1 MGFNESFL
9 RSGRRVLRP
18 TRLRNYTAALV
29 STVLVLGGCTS
40 SEIDQVTAGGVFK
53 GVAVADEPL
62 AAQAAMDM
70 LAQGGSAADAVVAAY
85 FTLAVTYPS
94 AASMGGGGVCMVED
108 WSRGQV
114 LSLDFVAPRSSATGA
129 RRATAVPANVRGMAA
144 LQARYGNLDWR
155 TVLAP
160 AEEIARFGE
169 PLTRASA
176 SAYAA
181 GGEKLY
187 AQSESR
193 AIFSSQGG
201 LPREGSIF
209 KQSNL
214 ADVLA
219 DIRVN
224 GAMSMYSGGL
234 ADKLVKAV
242 AQAGGS
248 LAREDL
254 WNFKPIW
261 QNVPGVPY
269 GNDRAYFSPPPAGA
283 GLIAGQMW
291 QMLSAGDR
299 YADADRTERYH
310 LLAETAR
317 RAFAGRAQWLAD
329 DGTKIQIGDLLS
341 AAAAESSMADF
352 DPKAA
357 GGAGTAD
364 NADNADNGPPN
375 RSGAPAST
383 GVVAM
388 DYLGGA
394 VACNF
399 TAYRQ
404 FGTGLVAPGTGI
416 LLAPSPEPSDRNPLS
431 LGAAMVFNPTVRS
444 VKFVATGGDGAD
456 GATALADAVAATML
470 GEQRLDREIG
480 RPRVHQAGGNK
491 LYVEE
496 GLGDDVIAALEAKGH
511 SVAVV
516 PSLGRVNAI
525 DCPPGYPVT
534 PDKTL
539 CWAEADPRGFGLA
552 AFPE

>member
-1 MGFNESFL
+1 
-9 RSGRRVLRP
+9 
-18 TRLRNYTAALV
+18 
-29 STVLVLGGCTS
+29 
-40 SEIDQVTAGGVFK
+40 
-53 GVAVADEPL
+53 
-62 AAQAAMDM
+62 
-70 LAQGGSAADAVVAAY
+70 
-85 FTLAVTYPS
+85 
-94 AASMGGGGVCMVED
+94 
-108 WSRGQV
+108 
-114 LSLDFVAPRSSATGA
+114 
-129 RRATAVPANVRGMAA
+129 
-144 LQARYGNLDWR
+144 
-155 TVLAP
+155 
-160 AEEIARFGE
+160 
-169 PLTRASA
+169 
-176 SAYAA
+176 
-181 GGEKLY
+181 
-187 AQSESR
+187 
-193 AIFSSQGG
+193 
-201 LPREGSIF
+201 
-209 KQSNL
+209 
-214 ADVLA
+214 
-219 DIRVN
+219 
-224 GAMSMYSGGL
+224 
-234 ADKLVKAV
+234 
-242 AQAGGS
+242 
-248 LAREDL
+248 
-254 WNFKPIW
+254 
-261 QNVPGVPY
+261 
-269 GNDRAYFSPPPAGA
+269 
-283 GLIAGQMW
+283 
-291 QMLSAGDR
+291 
-299 YADADRTERYH
+299 
-310 LLAETAR
+310 
-317 RAFAGRAQWLAD
+317 LAD

-357 GGAGTAD
+357 GGAGT
-364 NADNADNGPPN
+364 ADNADNGPPN